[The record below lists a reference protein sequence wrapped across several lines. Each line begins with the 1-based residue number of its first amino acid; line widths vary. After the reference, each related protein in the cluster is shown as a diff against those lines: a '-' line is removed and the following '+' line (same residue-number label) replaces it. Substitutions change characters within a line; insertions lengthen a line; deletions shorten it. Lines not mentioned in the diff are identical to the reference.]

1 MEATATGLEK
11 ALEQLQERTTA
22 VNRERKQFHVC
33 TLKCLLCDPL
43 YQHLLQTK
51 LGAQLTALET
61 RWTEL
66 ISNVIQ
72 IELANA
78 ALEAELGKES

>member
-1 MEATATGLEK
+1 MESTTTGLEK
-11 ALEQLQERTTA
+11 ALEQLQERTTT
-22 VNRERKQFHVC
+22 VNRERKQFQVRAFHLQ
-33 TLKCLLCDPL
+33 LKLMQYSCW
-43 YQHLLQTK
+43 LQTK
-51 LGAQLTALET
+51 VGAQLTALET

-78 ALEAELGKES
+78 ALEAELGKQS